1 MTMTTHE
8 IDPITAKK
16 NAKMIAD
23 FEKFH
28 AENPEIYTIL
38 VGLAREWVAIC
49 RRRSEETGTHVEP
62 KIGIGALY
70 EVARWELIKSST
82 DPNYKMSN
90 NHRAF
95 YARLITAQEDDLVEL
110 FTLSESVADD
120 WILGKLDEIVARKS
134 GYSNSSGGGSG

>member
-1 MTMTTHE
+1 MTTMTET
-8 IDPITAKK
+8 DPITEKK
-16 NAKMIAD
+16 TAKMIAD

-49 RRRSEETGTHVEP
+49 REKSERTGHHIEP

-95 YARLITAQEDDLVEL
+95 YSRLITAQEDDLREL

-120 WILGKLDEIVARKS
+120 WILEQLDEIVARKS
-134 GYSNSSGGGSG
+134 GYSNRESGGSG

>member
-1 MTMTTHE
+1 MMNSE
-8 IDPITAKK
+8 YDPITAKQ
-16 NAKMIAD
+16 NAAMIAA

-49 RRRSEETGTHVEP
+49 QRKSIETGKTVKP

-70 EVARWELIKSST
+70 EVARWELIKSTT

-95 YARLITAQEDDLVEL
+95 YSRLIMAQEPDLSEL
-110 FTLSESVADD
+110 FDISRSVANE
-120 WILGKLDEIVARKS
+120 WILGKLDDIEARKA
-134 GYSNSSGGGSG
+134 GV

>member
-1 MTMTTHE
+1 MTMTHE

-49 RRRSEETGTHVEP
+49 AKKSAETGVYVKP

-70 EVARWELIKSST
+70 EVARWELIKSTT
-82 DPNYKMSN
+82 DPDYKMSN

-95 YARLITAQEDDLVEL
+95 YSRLIMAQEPDLCEL
-110 FTLSESVADD
+110 FDISRSVATD
-120 WILGKLDEIVARKS
+120 WILDKLDEIEARKS